1 MGAMLSC
8 NTISENSTTSGL
20 VLKASLRSL
29 NAISK
34 GKGGK
39 KACKQQFNLT
49 ESIAALACDTFLMS
63 KGNIISNYYYFSS

>member
-8 NTISENSTTSGL
+8 NTIRENSTTSGL

-49 ESIAALACDTFLMS
+49 ESIAALACDTFLIDRKS
-63 KGNIISNYYYFSS
+63 VV